1 MTSKTVLLIYGEGG
15 HRAEM
20 EELFSKLSSNVS
32 VRVNYVGLF
41 ENGDKILGIDS
52 NFELPVI
59 RDKYSRLKTLINAVW
74 APIAIVY
81 KAFILDRRHPVSTI
95 ISVGP
100 GIAILPCLYFKIFC
114 RSVVIVSI
122 ENSCKFKRS
131 YTGTVMN
138 YVADYH
144 YVQNRSLLKV
154 YSNAVYAGKL
164 L

>member
-1 MTSKTVLLIYGEGG
+1 MNSKTVLLIYGEGG

-20 EELFSKLSSNVS
+20 EKLFSKLSSNIS
-32 VRVNYVGLF
+32 ARVNYFGLF

-52 NFELPVI
+52 NIELPVI
-59 RDKYSRLKTLINAVW
+59 RDKYSRLKTLLNAVW
-74 APIAIVY
+74 APVAIVY
-81 KAFILDRRHPVSTI
+81 KVFKLDRRHPVSTI

-100 GIAILPCLYFKIFC
+100 GISILPCLYFKIL
-114 RSVVIVSI
+114 RRNVIIVSI

-144 YVQNRSLLKV
+144 YVQNRSLLEF
-154 YSNAVYAGKL
+154 YSNAVYSGKL